1 MRLYSTGG
9 SKVGWKMIRIRRID
23 EGGEICGASLH
34 RQQSFDATLT
44 SENVEQSGIPLGPV
58 TFPRSGIFLD
68 SGS

>member
-1 MRLYSTGG
+1 
-9 SKVGWKMIRIRRID
+9 MIRIRRID

-34 RQQSFDATLT
+34 RQQPFDATLT